1 MMPVYPCNALIARAP
16 VLPNM
21 VAVDR
26 PDLEA
31 SERGVEC
38 VPKYGDSYS
47 LIGGWGP
54 FNFIDMCAAL
64 GIEPPLMTSD
74 GL

>member
-1 MMPVYPCNALIARAP
+1 
-16 VLPNM
+16 M

-31 SERGVEC
+31 SERGVDC